1 MQEFKFKVVGDTKP
15 AVAANEALDA
25 SINKIDDSSK
35 KLESSLA
42 KSGAALELSL
52 QKQDAKIKAIGG
64 SINILGGSVE
74 LVVGSLGLIGVD
86 EKIVGQF
93 QKAAVSAIAFADG
106 AKRVFE
112 GYKEI
117 TEAKK
122 IFSTITKAETV
133 AEAANT
139 TATVANTTATVAGTA
154 ATNTANTATKALNA
168 TILTNPYVIAAA
180 AVAALVAGIYL
191 LVKAQN
197 ENNNELEREKKLRED
212 LQSLFDAQYEFDL
225 QAQANYVKELE
236 LKGKI
241 AESEEARIDLKI
253 KEKEAVNDAS
263 VKAIQKLKEEEAQQ
277 IKLLDAFKK
286 VRDAENVSLELR
298 QQFADKV
305 TSTIIKLTEIQNKIL
320 LQDEKIIAAELAINE
335 ERQKIADERE
345 AREEAARK
353 KREENAAKAAKAA
366 EDLAIRAVKQLKDE
380 REAIEA
386 LADLYAQEY
395 PDEGRTGFLKFNN
408 DLDRTNFLLKE
419 QLDVLFSLNTEYED
433 LSEEL
438 RNTQDE
444 LNAIGNGL
452 GDTFLSEE
460 IGETFFGG
468 VLGESFFSEKQL
480 EVFKKLRDAQ
490 KTGLQLQLEDLR
502 ETYLE
507 DLALF
512 TDNEELKTQ
521 LTEQYEKDRN
531 ALRLKAGAELASQ
544 ILNTTSSLLGQLG
557 NLQQEAINIE
567 LDKLE
572 RKYQR
577 DLQLAGE
584 NQKLKES
591 LTRGFEARE
600 LEIQKKALAQQKAL
614 RTAQVA
620 TTTAESVIN
629 AYNSTSQLPPPFNFI
644 AGTALAAAYTVL
656 GAKAIANINAVSLDN
671 GSLGTGGFNNIPSG
685 GGFSLPGGGGVS
697 TSPSLGAILP
707 GIGGGFVAPTTIGTV
722 AEPIRAYVLSGDVSN
737 GMQAGIALN
746 NRRRLSG
753 G

>member
-1 MQEFKFKVVGDTKP
+1 MAQTFKYTVVGDTQP
-15 AVAANEALDA
+15 AVKGNEALDA
-25 SINKIDDSSK
+25 SIKQVDTSSK
-35 KLESSLA
+35 QLESSLA

-74 LVVGSLGLIGVD
+74 LIVGSLGLIGID
-86 EKIVGQF
+86 EKTIGEF

-122 IFSTITKAETV
+122 IFSAITKTETAAEVANTV
-133 AEAANT
+133 ATTVNT
-139 TATVANTTATVAGTA
+139 TAQVTNTTATVAGTV
-154 ATNTANTATKALNA
+154 ATNTANTATKAFNITL
-168 TILTNPYVIAAA
+168 LKNPYVIAAA
-180 AVAALVAGIYL
+180 AVAALVVGIYS
-191 LVKAQN
+191 LVKAQDQ
-197 ENNNELEREKKLRED
+197 ETKQLEKIVELRKKQQELVKQDKAELRKDRIELVNLGKTD
-212 LQSLFDAQYEFDL
+212 LQ
-225 QAQANYVKELE
+225 
-236 LKGKI
+236 I
-241 AESEEARIDLKI
+241 AEDKVKALKKQYDEEDRIFKFLKRTQDNSEAVAKQALFVDKIGVELNDAYRQRSIERKKAEIEAD
-253 KEKEAVNDAS
+253 KEAIENGK
-263 VKAIQKLKEEEAQQ
+263 KANEQA
-277 IKLLDAFKK
+277 KK
-286 VRDAENVSLELR
+286 NAEDR
-298 QQFADKV
+298 
-305 TSTIIKLTEIQNKIL
+305 
-320 LQDEKIIAAELAINE
+320 
-335 ERQKIADERE
+335 
-345 AREEAARK
+345 
-353 KREENAAKAAKAA
+353 AKAA
-366 EDLAIRAVKQLKDE
+366 EDLATRAVKQLKDE

-438 RNTQDE
+438 GNTQDE

-644 AGTALAAAYTVL
+644 AGTALAAAYVAL
-656 GAKAIANINAVSLDN
+656 GAKAIQNINSVSLDN

-697 TSPSLGAILP
+697 TTPSLGAILP
-707 GIGGGFVAPTTIGTV
+707 GIGGGRIATPSIGTV
-722 AEPIRAYVLSGDVSN
+722 AEPIRAYVLAGDVSN

>member
-1 MQEFKFKVVGDTKP
+1 MQEFKYKVVGDTKP

-74 LVVGSLGLIGVD
+74 LVVGTLGLIGVD
-86 EKIVGQF
+86 EKIVGEF

-122 IFSTITKAETV
+122 IFSAITKTETV

-154 ATNTANTATKALNA
+154 ATNTANTATKAFNA
-168 TILTNPYVIAAA
+168 TLLKNPYVIAAA

-191 LVKAQN
+191 LVKAN
-197 ENNNELEREKKLRED
+197 EDEVKSLEEVNAAFEKRNNRYQEAIGLRNREAEIQIQSVEREKGAIAAAEERIKLYED
-212 LQSLFDAQYEFDL
+212 LAIQAQYALSIADEET
-225 QAQANYVKELE
+225 ANAVKSQEKLVKELE
-236 LKGKI
+236 TELARRQGLSDEKRKLNDLAGDEIKL
-241 AESEEARIDLKI
+241 AETIKLA
-253 KEKEAVNDAS
+253 KEKLFDLETIYS
-263 VKAIQKLKEEEAQQ
+263 KALLDSQQAEENLAQARLKLEEEQT
-277 IKLLDAFKK
+277 KK
-286 VRDAENVSLELR
+286 RDENIR
-298 QQFADKV
+298 KAK
-305 TSTIIKLTEIQNKIL
+305 
-320 LQDEKIIAAELAINE
+320 
-335 ERQKIADERE
+335 E
-345 AREEAARK
+345 ARE
-353 KREENAAKAAKAA
+353 KADKAA
-366 EDLAIRAVKQLKDE
+366 EDLAIRAVKQLEDQRQATE
-380 REAIEA
+380 DLIE
-386 LADLYAQEY
+386 LYTQLY
-395 PDEGRTGFLKFNN
+395 PEQVVGGQFEFNTE
-408 DLDRTNFLLKE
+408 LDKTNFELAQQLDILFLLQENWGDLTTQLRETRDEYEELINSGEKFFNQE
-419 QLDVLFSLNTEYED
+419 QLDIIKRLREGEKSVLQTRLDS
-433 LSEEL
+433 
-438 RNTQDE
+438 
-444 LNAIGNGL
+444 
-452 GDTFLSEE
+452 
-460 IGETFFGG
+460 
-468 VLGESFFSEKQL
+468 
-480 EVFKKLRDAQ
+480 
-490 KTGLQLQLEDLR
+490 LED
-502 ETYLE
+502 TYLQE
-507 DLALF
+507 LALF
-512 TDNEELKTQ
+512 TDNEDYKTQ
-521 LTEQYEKDRN
+521 LTEEYEKNRN
-531 ALRLKAGAELASQ
+531 EIRRQYALQLASEV
-544 ILNTTSSLLGQLG
+544 LGTTSSLLSELG

-600 LEIQKKALAQQKAL
+600 LEIQKKALSQQKAL

-644 AGTALAAAYTVL
+644 AGSILAAAYIGL
-656 GAKAIANINAVSLDN
+656 GAKAISNINAVSLDN

-685 GGFSLPGGGGVS
+685 GGFSLPGGGGIS
-697 TSPSLGAILP
+697 TTPSTGALLP
-707 GIGGGFVAPTTIGTV
+707 GLGGGFVAPTTIGTV

>member
-1 MQEFKFKVVGDTKP
+1 MAQTYKYTIVGDTQP
-15 AVAANEALDA
+15 AVKGNEALDA
-25 SINKIDDSSK
+25 SIKQVDTSSK
-35 KLESSLA
+35 QLESSLA

-74 LVVGSLGLIGVD
+74 LVVGSLGLIGID
-86 EKIVGQF
+86 EKTIGEF

-122 IFSTITKAETV
+122 LFSAITKAETV

-154 ATNTANTATKALNA
+154 ATNTANTATKAFNA
-168 TILTNPYVIAAA
+168 TLLTNPYVIAAA

-225 QAQANYVKELE
+225 QAQANYIKELE

-241 AESEEARIDLKI
+241 AESEEARIDLKV
-253 KEKEAVNDAS
+253 KEKEAVNDAALD
-263 VKAIQKLKEEEAQQ
+263 AIEKLKKEEAEI
-277 IKLLDAFKK
+277 IKLTDALKK
-286 VRDAENVSLELR
+286 VRDAENVSAQSRKKASE
-298 QQFADKV
+298 DV
-305 TSTIIKLTEIQNKIL
+305 TTAFIKLTEIQNKIF
-320 LQDEKIIAAELAINE
+320 LQDEKIKAAELAINE
-335 ERQKIADERE
+335 ERQKIAKERE
-345 AREEAARK
+345 AQEEAARK

-433 LSEEL
+433 LSEQLEVF
-438 RNTQDE
+438 TD
-444 LNAIGNGL
+444 
-452 GDTFLSEE
+452 D
-460 IGETFFGG
+460 
-468 VLGESFFSEKQL
+468 VGESFFSEDQL
-480 EVFKKLRDAQ
+480 GVFKKLRDAQ
-490 KTGLQLQLEDLR
+490 KTGLQLQLEDL
-502 ETYLE
+502 ENTYNS

-512 TDNEELKTQ
+512 TDNEEMKSQ
-521 LTEQYEKDRN
+521 ITEQYEADRAKTVRQYAVQN
-531 ALRLKAGAELASQ
+531 AQAVLGITSNF
-544 ILNTTSSLLGQLG
+544 LNTIAQVNQASL
-557 NLQQEAINIE
+557 E
-567 LDKLE
+567 
-572 RKYQR
+572 
-577 DLQLAGE
+577 LQLAQAAG
-584 NQKLKES
+584 NQ
-591 LTRGFEARE
+591 AAINQINADA
-600 LEIQKKALAQQKAL
+600 LEQQKKLRIAQVIVT
-614 RTAQVA
+614 TAQ
-620 TTTAESVIN
+620 SILNGFN
-629 AYNSTSQLPPPFNFI
+629 ATSQLLPPFNFI
-644 AGTALAAAYTVL
+644 AGAALAAAYTAL
-656 GAKAIANINAVSLDN
+656 GAKSIQTINATTLE
-671 GSLGTGGFNNIPSG
+671 GGGTGGGFNNIPSG

-697 TSPSLGAILP
+697 TTPSTGALLP
-707 GIGGGFVAPTTIGTV
+707 GMGGGFVAPTTIGTV